1 MDIEFYKRLP
11 ELIDPMKSLGATY
24 ARSGAIAATR
34 TETGEFVAAFC
45 MQQGIT
51 IGQFLATYDL
61 IQGVPRKKA
70 LACLAEFKAKG
81 GKVKWTTESND
92 LVKASAKFTTD
103 TESQEVT
110 FTIQDAERQGLVRPN
125 SNWTRRPE
133 YMLRARVITTAI
145 GMLDP
150 SIVAGSA
157 DFSEDSEPV
166 PTAPLNLETA
176 KKPETTVAPIPTTN
190 IDKPKTTGK
199 ITIEPKEKFLP
210 PSVEPA
216 ADDEVPMDFPTKKTE
231 EPLSL
236 ETLKAISDILAGHY
250 AEAANW
256 MIKEGWLTATT
267 DQKLKTE
274 VQAAN
279 YLRQA
284 LPLLSKARA
293 KHILKEKMDF
303 MVKF

>member
-11 ELIDPMKSLGATY
+11 ELIEATKQLGEIY
-24 ARSGAIAATR
+24 ARSGAIPANR
-34 TETGEFVAAFC
+34 SETGSMVAAFC

-51 IGQFLATYDL
+51 LGQFLATYDL
-61 IQGVPRKKA
+61 VNGVPRKKA
-70 LACLAEFKAKG
+70 LACLADFKAAG
-81 GKVKWTTESND
+81 GKVKWLND
-92 LVKASAKFTTD
+92 GTDGEKATAKFTLD
-103 TESQEVT
+103 QE
-110 FTIQDAERQGLVRPN
+110 TIEISYSMDHAQRQGLVKAGSAWVKWPAN
-125 SNWTRRPE
+125 
-133 YMLRARVITTAI
+133 MLRARVITTAI
-145 GMLDP
+145 GMLAP
-150 SIVAGSA
+150 GIVAGIA
-157 DFSEDSEPV
+157 EFAEDSEPV

-176 KKPETTVAPIPTTN
+176 KKPETTVAPVPTTN

-284 LPLLSKARA
+284 LPRLSKARA
-293 KHILKEKMDF
+293 EQILKEKLDF